1 MSMRTTEPSGLV
13 HSALL
18 ARSVH
23 PALLACSLLVA
34 CGGSKSP
41 AASPGAGDS
50 AAPNDA
56 AATSDSAAPAGDGSA
71 AAAGPASDKS
81 ANNGST
87 AGAAPAKNEKLSLVA
102 LCEKGCD
109 KMKKTCSSSSVDNCR
124 MNCSQYEHP
133 PAGCDEEVR
142 DALECA
148 NSAEDTT
155 CVNIA
160 PEICAHKFRRVV
172 ACANGKPI
180 AAKDEGTSTPNGWER
195 YVSKSGGFA
204 SLMPKGVAESSEGGV
219 PTYSVKQGDL
229 TYSVRILPPPKERP
243 TQKSMVQLAMPI
255 LGKCSQ
261 KLKLYGMVERPEKIF
276 IRFDSHCPD
285 GSDWRGAFAITD
297 KKMYMPFV
305 TLPKGAKGEVDAFV
319 YGFEVEK

>member
-1 MSMRTTEPSGLV
+1 MSMLRTTKPSEI
-13 HSALL
+13 
-18 ARSVH
+18 VH
-23 PALLACSLLVA
+23 PALFACALLAA
-34 CGGSKSP
+34 CGGGNAP
-41 AASPGAGDS
+41 ANAPSGGESASASDASASGDS
-50 AAPNDA
+50 APENGAAPSEAAPKSGDA
-56 AATSDSAAPAGDGSA
+56 AAAAPSA
-71 AAAGPASDKS
+71 SS
-81 ANNGST
+81 N
-87 AGAAPAKNEKLSLVA
+87 AAPAKNEKLSLVA

-109 KMKKTCSSSSVDNCR
+109 KMKATCSSSSVDNCR
-124 MNCSQYEHP
+124 MNCAQYEHP
-133 PAGCDEEVR
+133 PAGCEEEAR
-142 DALECA
+142 AALECA

-160 PEICAHKFRRVV
+160 PEICAYKFRRVV

-180 AAKDEGTSTPNGWER
+180 AAKDEGTQTPTNWER

-204 SLMPKGVAESSEGGV
+204 SLMPKGVSESSEGGV
-219 PTYSVKQGDL
+219 PTYAAKEGNL
-229 TYSVRILPPPKERP
+229 TYTVRILPPPKERP

-255 LGKCSQ
+255 LGKCNQ